1 MLIILPEGPMKTF
14 MKSFNLKKFLQDT
27 KRVGP
32 SEVKVTMP
40 IFELRNSKSLIRP
53 IQSMGVTTLFDD
65 NANLPNMIKG
75 QRAGVSDMTQ
85 DAYIS
90 VNEKGTKASAIST
103 VNVITLSASIPEDV
117 IEFTVKKPF
126 LAFVL
131 DKKQNIP
138 LFMAKVMNI

>member
-14 MKSFNLKKFLQDT
+14 MKSFNLKTFFQDT
-27 KRVGP
+27 KRLGP
-32 SEVKVTMP
+32 SEVKLTMP

-65 NANLPNMIKG
+65 NANLPYMIKG

-117 IEFTVKKPF
+117 IELTINKPF